1 MTHHGRKHHK
11 RSRGHGKKNM
21 ITSSLSK
28 GVNFATST
36 TKKVGSTVVNAGT
49 NVAKKGVETVPYL
62 QRLTRKVFGMF
73 GMNKKTARRRQR
85 R

>member
-1 MTHHGRKHHK
+1 MTHRRNHK
-11 RSRGHGKKNM
+11 RSSRRSKNM

-28 GVNFATST
+28 GVNYATST
-36 TKKVGSTVVNAGT
+36 TKKVGATVVNTGT
-49 NVAKKGVETVPYL
+49 AVVKKGAETVPYL

-73 GMNKKTARRRQR
+73 GMNKKTARRRHR